1 MINKCEPKEGIF
13 IGNVANEVLDI
24 IISKLPQTSDLFTIA
39 LVCQHFRTSVLP
51 LLYKSL
57 RLRAEWI
64 ADDDYYY
71 IERDELPI
79 GLVSETIGRSLNRHP
94 EMCKHVQ
101 NVSLRVSNKSW
112 YENVGGHQRLL
123 ILLPS
128 LKQLTLDP
136 PPKEYNFQMNDRLT
150 TMRLSFFYDKGSF
163 WAPARRIDADSFNL
177 NEYLSIPTL
186 RKVQFGHVERRF
198 YHKTIHTGMPSSSA
212 ITDLRFTD
220 WHPQDVSL
228 LASVLPSIRHLK
240 HFMIDIRGRWMHYPV
255 TVPMCGL
262 LPHDYGLLL
271 QPHNASLEELV
282 IAYSNGAYNDFM
294 HFPPKASPV
303 MGTLTNYHSLK
314 RLAIPEPFL
323 VGLPDL
329 SFHSILPPNIQE
341 LQIQY
346 PVRVLTTSPQMP
358 VSERAYYHVSKMET
372 LAKNKEQFV
381 PQLKHVVWWFQGD
394 PGPDYANGLLPNG
407 RSYSYRLNV
416 MPRSHG
422 PSQGPVHGPL
432 NIGERLAK
440 DFREVGVKFQW
451 VSEASFRATPFAK
464 YLYVQ

>member
-1 MINKCEPKEGIF
+1 MNKCKPKDGIF
-13 IGNVANEVLDI
+13 SRDVPNEVLDI
-24 IISKLPQTSDLFTIA
+24 IFSKLPQTSDLFAIA
-39 LVCQHFRTSVLP
+39 LVCRHLRASVLP

-64 ADDDYYY
+64 ADDEYYY
-71 IERDELPI
+71 IKQDELPI
-79 GLVSETIGRSLNRHP
+79 GLVSETIGRSLNCHP

-112 YENVGGHQRLL
+112 YENRGGHQRLL

-136 PPKEYNFQMNDRLT
+136 PPKEYDFEMNDRLT
-150 TMRLSFFYDKGSF
+150 TMRLGFFYDKGSF
-163 WAPARRIDADSFNL
+163 WAPARRIDANSFNL

-186 RKVQFGHVERRF
+186 RKVKFSYVERRF
-198 YHKTIHTGMPSSSA
+198 YHNTIHTGTPASSA
-212 ITDLRFTD
+212 VTDLRFTD
-220 WHPQDVSL
+220 WHPEDVSL

-240 HFMIDIRGRWMHYPV
+240 HFMIDVRGRWMHHPV
-255 TVPMCGL
+255 TVQMCGL
-262 LPHDYGLLL
+262 VPHDYGLLL
-271 QPHNASLEELV
+271 EPHTASLEELV
-282 IAYSNGAYNDFM
+282 IAYSNGAYNDLM
-294 HFPPKASPV
+294 HFPPKPSPV
-303 MGTLTNYHSLK
+303 MGPLTNYHNLK

-329 SFHSILPPNIQE
+329 SFHSILPPNLQE

-346 PVRVLTTSPQMP
+346 PVRVLITSLQMP

-372 LAKNKEQFV
+372 LANNKEEFV
-381 PQLKHVVWWFQGD
+381 PRLKHVVWWFQRD
-394 PGPDYANGLLPNG
+394 PGPDYVNGLLPNG

-432 NIGERLAK
+432 STGERLAK
-440 DFREVGVKFQW
+440 DFRKVGVKFQW

-464 YLYVQ
+464 FLYAQ

>member
-1 MINKCEPKEGIF
+1 MNKCKPKDGIF
-13 IGNVANEVLDI
+13 GRDVPNEVLDI
-24 IISKLPQTSDLFTIA
+24 IFSKLPQTSDLFAIS
-39 LVCQHFRTSVLP
+39 LVCRHLRASVLP

-64 ADDDYYY
+64 ADDEYYY
-71 IERDELPI
+71 IKRDELPI

-112 YENVGGHQRLL
+112 YENIGGHQRLL

-128 LKQLTLDP
+128 LQQLTLDP
-136 PPKEYNFQMNDRLT
+136 PPKWYDFEMNDCLT

-163 WAPARRIDADSFNL
+163 WAPARRIDGNSFNL

-186 RKVQFGHVERRF
+186 RKVQFSYVERRF
-198 YHKTIHTGMPSSSA
+198 YHNTIHTGTPASSA
-212 ITDLRFTD
+212 VTDLRFTD
-220 WHPQDVSL
+220 WHPEDVSI
-228 LASVLPSIRHLK
+228 LASILPSIRHLK
-240 HFMIDIRGRWMHYPV
+240 HFMIDVRDRWMHHPV

-262 LPHDYGLLL
+262 VPHDYGLLL
-271 QPHNASLEELV
+271 QPHTASLEELV
-282 IAYSNGAYNDFM
+282 IAYSNGAYNDLM
-294 HFPPKASPV
+294 HFPPSPSPV
-303 MGTLTNYHSLK
+303 MGPLTNYENLK

-329 SFHSILPPNIQE
+329 SFHSILPPNLQE

-346 PVRVLTTSPQMP
+346 PVRVLITSPQMP
-358 VSERAYYHVSKMET
+358 VSERAYYHVSKMEA
-372 LAKNKEQFV
+372 LAQNKEQFV
-381 PQLKHVVWWFQGD
+381 PRLKHVVWWFQRD
-394 PGPDYANGLLPNG
+394 PGPDYVNGLLPNG

-416 MPRSHG
+416 MARPHG

-432 NIGERLAK
+432 STGERLAK
-440 DFREVGVKFQW
+440 DFRKVGVRFQW

-464 YLYVQ
+464 FLYAQ